1 MVELIK
7 NLIPAEYGYV
17 SPPHPAQP
25 SSAALNCAR
34 APLPKPPTNTPLSYV
49 LGAVVS
55 TFVVGAWH
63 GGRVGAFRKA
73 AKVPYPFEY
82 ASYEQVQ
89 TASPASKKALL
100 AFNSAQRAHQN
111 FGENHPTVLGTLLI
125 SGLRWPVATAVLG
138 AVWSVNRVVYAVGYT
153 RSGEEGGKGRYY
165 GALWM
170 IAHYALIVMSGIS
183 AYKIAMA

>member
-1 MVELIK
+1 MVELVK

-17 SPPHPAQP
+17 
-25 SSAALNCAR
+25 
-34 APLPKPPTNTPLSYV
+34 

-55 TFVVGAWH
+55 TFFVGAWH
-63 GGRVGAFRKA
+63 GGRVSGFRKA
-73 AKVPYPFEY
+73 AKIPYPFEY

-89 TASPASKKALL
+89 TAAPASKKAML

-111 FGENHPTVLGTLLI
+111 FGENHSTVIGTLLI

-138 AVWSVNRVVYAVGYT
+138 AVWSVNRIVYAIGYT
-153 RSGEEGGKGRYY
+153 NSGEEGGKGRYY

>member
-17 SPPHPAQP
+17 PSPYPAHPSPQP
-25 SSAALNCAR
+25 SIAHTHLSPIPSLTHPR
-34 APLPKPPTNTPLSYV
+34 SYV

-82 ASYEQVQ
+82 ASYEQIQ
-89 TASPASKKALL
+89 TASPASSKAML

-111 FGENHPTVLGTLLI
+111 FNENHPTALGAMAI
-125 SGLRWPVATAVLG
+125 AGLKFPVATAALG
-138 AVWSVNRVVYAVGYT
+138 GVWAVNRVVYALGYT
-153 RSGEEGGKGRYY
+153 NGSEGGKGRYY

-170 IAHYALIVMSGIS
+170 LAHYAMII
-183 AYKIAMA
+183 MAGVAAWKFSF